1 MSDVAYGLRGV
12 TRVYGGRTVL
22 EIGELDIREGE
33 ILAIIGPNGAG
44 KSTLLRLLNFLEP
57 PNSGEIRYFGRSIRQ
72 PVSLELRRQVT
83 MVFQRPILVS
93 GSVRDNLAYPLRIR
107 GAYTRERVEALLD
120 RFDLGSLASQS
131 SRELSGGEYQRVA
144 LARALAASPSVLLLD
159 EPTANLDPHN
169 VGLIEAIVQSVRAAG
184 RTTQVLITHNTFQ
197 AKRLA
202 DRVVMLLDGDVIEVG
217 SAGQLFE
224 QPQDPRT
231 AAFVRGDMIY

>member
-1 MSDVAYGLRGV
+1 MNDVAYGLRGV
-12 TRVYGGRTVL
+12 TRVYDGRAVL
-22 EIGELDIREGE
+22 KIGELDIREGE

-57 PNSGEIRYFGRSIRQ
+57 PNRGEIRYFGRSVEH
-72 PVSLELRRQVT
+72 PPSLELRRQVT
-83 MVFQRPILVS
+83 MVFQRPILIS

-107 GAYTRERVEALLD
+107 GVYTRDRIEALLD
-120 RFDLGSLASQS
+120 RFGLGSLASGS
-131 SRELSGGEYQRVA
+131 SRKLSGGEYQRVA
-144 LARALAASPSVLLLD
+144 LARALAASPKVLLLD

-217 SAGQLFE
+217 SAEQLFE
-224 QPQDPRT
+224 HPQDPRT